1 MRIRLFDKF
10 FRENRKK
17 KYVKYL
23 QSHKWKNKR
32 KLAIADAGGRC
43 ELCNCPYG
51 LEVHHRTYKNIYNET
66 SKDLTVLCTLC
77 HKLFHA
83 HKKLWQK

>member
-23 QSHKWKNKR
+23 QSRKWKNKR

-43 ELCNCPYG
+43 ELCNCPHN

-66 SKDLTVLCTLC
+66 SKDLTVLCKDC
-77 HKLFHA
+77 HFLFHLY
-83 HKKLWQK
+83 KKLWQK